1 MSSRSLG
8 TLTVDLIAKIGG
20 FTQGMTQAERIADKK
35 SRDIKRKFDKHAKEI
50 EQTWNGITRALS
62 AGIAGITV
70 GAVFTQMTSIA
81 RETANAAIELEKLST
96 LSNVAAGEFQRLSFG
111 ANTVGVSAEK
121 LADIFKDVQ
130 DKVGDFAQTGG
141 GGMADFFENIAPKVG
156 VTIDQFRRLSGPEA
170 LQLYVSNLEKAKLSQ
185 SDMVFYMEAI
195 ASDSTMLLPLLRN
208 NAQGFKDI
216 GDAAERAGA
225 IMGADAIAA
234 AKAYKAEGELLEMS
248 MQGVRNE
255 ITAQLLPALTE
266 MNRNL
271 TDPATQQGIRNTAG
285 LLADLASKVI
295 GLSNE
300 FFLGMK
306 HADGFWDAVFKY
318 GLANPFKSNAE
329 HVESLK
335 QELADLEARQKK
347 QSFFWTDAQ
356 KKEAEAQRKSIQQ
369 QIGYYED
376 REKAALRSM
385 GLSVGLGS
393 LERPVNEA
401 LQAPAVL
408 LPSFK
413 KPESSKGKS
422 QAEKDAEAAERFLQ
436 SMRDQVQ
443 RSQERTA
450 WEQLHYDIQA
460 KGLKLSQDQLNQAQ
474 GLATLM
480 DMAKEAELA
489 RSTEIDRQ
497 NTLYQLQ
504 ESLMSKAQQY
514 QLELMKYGMGDR
526 AAAELQE
533 RVAIMQTQQQELRR
547 MEHEHGKE
555 MRAAETEA
563 QAAHL
568 QAMFNERYALTQE
581 AFEQE
586 LVLYDDYI
594 QQKRAKELDW
604 QAGAMAGLQTYLESS
619 RDIYGQ
625 TQQIVQNAFGS
636 MEDSVVN
643 FVKTGEFDVRTMVAG
658 IAEDVL
664 RMMIRFG
671 TQMIANKLL
680 GDTLQAAGVATSVAA
695 GAATAAA
702 WAPAAAMASLAS
714 FGANA
719 APASAGIVSTVGL
732 SQGLALL
739 GFADGGWTGAGG
751 KYEVAGLVHR
761 GEGVLNQDDM
771 RALGGP
777 AAFEQFRKGLHGYAN
792 GGVVGRPSAP
802 ALLPGYGQ
810 QSTSKVGDAS
820 NVKVVVHNAPEGT
833 RVNQRQVDDEYIVDV
848 MLADAQSGGRFS
860 DYYDSSRGL
869 ARIGR

>member
-1 MSSRSLG
+1 MASRSLG

-20 FTQGMTQAERIADKK
+20 FTQGMTQAERVADKK
-35 SRDIKRKFDKHAKEI
+35 SRDIKRTFSKHAKDI
-50 EQTWNGITRALS
+50 ENQWSGIGRALS
-62 AGIAGITV
+62 AGFAGISVSAAV
-70 GAVFTQMTSIA
+70 GQMVNIA
-81 RETANAAIELEKLST
+81 RETATAAAEVDRFAKLANTS
-96 LSNVAAGEFQRLSFG
+96 AEDFQRLAYG
-111 ANTVGVSAEK
+111 ANTVGISGEK
-121 LADIFKDVQ
+121 LADILKDVQ
-130 DKVGDFAQTGG
+130 DKAGDFAQTGG
-141 GGMADFFENIAPKVG
+141 GGMADFFENIAPRVG
-156 VTIDQFRRLSGPEA
+156 VTIEQFRRLSGPEA
-170 LQLYVSNLEKAKLSQ
+170 LQLYVSSLERANLSQ
-185 SDMVFYMEAI
+185 QDVTFYMEAL
-195 ASDSTMLLPLLRN
+195 ANDATLLLPLLQN
-208 NAQGFKDI
+208 NGRSWKEL
-216 GDAAERAGA
+216 GDQAERAGA
-225 IMGADAIAA
+225 IMGGQTLANAR
-234 AKAYKAEGELLEMS
+234 AYKEESDKLEAALK
-248 MQGVRNE
+248 GLRIEV
-255 ITAQLLPALTE
+255 ADQLLPVLAE
-266 MNRNL
+266 MNRNFA
-271 TDPATQQGIRNTAG
+271 DPSTQGGIRNTIS
-285 LLADLASKVI
+285 LLADMAAGVVE
-295 GLSNE
+295 LSNE
-300 FFLGMK
+300 FMLGMK
-306 HADGFWDAVFKY
+306 YADGFWDAIFKY
-318 GLANPFKSNAE
+318 GTSNPFKSPAE
-329 HVESLK
+329 QLSGLRK
-335 QELADLEARQKK
+335 EL
-347 QSFFWTDAQ
+347 
-356 KKEAEAQRKSIQQ
+356 AEAQKDASSFSLLKTEKQRENDKERVRSLEQ
-369 QIGYYED
+369 QIGYWAAMQKRQD
-376 REKAALRSM
+376 AKAMADLDALSRE
-385 GLSVGLGS
+385 GIEGYPGGS
-393 LERPVNEA
+393 STRNFSPVTPPKGA
-401 LQAPAVL
+401 R
-408 LPSFK
+408 
-413 KPESSKGKS
+413 GKS
-422 QAEKDAEAAERFLQ
+422 QAEKDQEAAQRFLQ

-443 RSQERTA
+443 KSQERTA

-563 QAAHL
+563 QAALL

>member
-1 MSSRSLG
+1 MASRSLG
-8 TLTVDLIAKIGG
+8 TLTVDLIAKFGG
-20 FTQGMTQAERIADKK
+20 FTQGMTQAEREADKK
-35 SRDIKRKFDKHAKEI
+35 TREMQKKMTQRARAIDDAFSGMANTIKTSMLGLGVSAAAGVAGMVSMARDTAR
-50 EQTWNGITRALS
+50 LS
-62 AGIAGITV
+62 DEV
-70 GAVFTQMTSIA
+70 QRF
-81 RETANAAIELEKLST
+81 ST
-96 LSNVAAGEFQRLSFG
+96 LSNTTTSDFQRLAFG
-111 ANTVGVSAEK
+111 ANTVGVSTEK

-130 DKVGDFAQTGG
+130 DKAGDFAQTGG
-141 GGMADFFENIAPKVG
+141 GGMADFFENIAPRVG
-156 VTIDQFRRLSGPEA
+156 VTIEQFRRLSGPEA
-170 LQLYVSNLEKAKLSQ
+170 LQLYVSSLEKANLSQ
-185 SDMVFYMEAI
+185 QDMTFYMEAI
-195 ASDSTMLLPLLRN
+195 ASDSALLLPLLRN
-208 NAQGFKDI
+208 NGSAWRELGDDAQ
-216 GDAAERAGA
+216 RYGA
-225 IMGADAIAA
+225 VLSDDVIAA
-234 AKAYKAEGELLEMS
+234 SKAYKDETAKLEAA

-255 ITAQLLPALTE
+255 VGGQLLPVLSEFNAF
-266 MNRNL
+266 MR
-271 TDPATQQGIRNTAG
+271 DPATLQAIREMTG
-285 LLADLASKVI
+285 LL
-295 GLSNE
+295 G
-300 FFLGMK
+300 
-306 HADGFWDAVFKY
+306 
-318 GLANPFKSNAE
+318 GLAKAAAEAAQVVNNSSFWGWLQVGKDDAQDVDAAIVETEKKIKSLQSTVASMSRPLHKFWNADDIVIAE
-329 HVESLK
+329 GQIGTLQSKLESLYTMRDK
-335 QELADLEARQKK
+335 RNASVVDQL
-347 QSFFWTDAQ
+347 DALG
-356 KKEAEAQRKSIQQ
+356 R
-369 QIGYYED
+369 
-376 REKAALRSM
+376 
-385 GLSVGLGS
+385 VGLDSYPSTNPNAPFSPVTPPKGS
-393 LERPVNEA
+393 R
-401 LQAPAVL
+401 
-408 LPSFK
+408 
-413 KPESSKGKS
+413 GKS
-422 QAEKDAEAAERFLQ
+422 QAEKDQEAAERFLQ

-443 RSQERTA
+443 KSQERTA